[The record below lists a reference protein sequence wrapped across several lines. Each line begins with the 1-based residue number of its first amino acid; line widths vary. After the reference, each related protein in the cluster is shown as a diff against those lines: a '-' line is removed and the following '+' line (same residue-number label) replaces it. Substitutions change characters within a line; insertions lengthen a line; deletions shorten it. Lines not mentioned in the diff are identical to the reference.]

1 MDHGWVHEFRADMD
15 CGADGVVQTDETE
28 DEVAVDRTSAS
39 PQGRPVHGVRS
50 QTDSRN
56 PSLRQ
61 LPPINGDRTPMPL
74 ALAVCGKTRFLS
86 VTLL

>member
-1 MDHGWVHEFRADMD
+1 
-15 CGADGVVQTDETE
+15 VVQTDETE

-39 PQGRPVHGVRS
+39 PQGRRVHGVRS

-61 LPPINGDRTPMPL
+61 LPPVNGDRNSNPAAPDIFN
-74 ALAVCGKTRFLS
+74 AK
-86 VTLL
+86 